1 MHRPR
6 TPLSRFHP
14 APITLAAII
23 CLCGGA
29 LHMPGAFAA
38 EVAVSITAQP
48 LAQALTALARQAGLT
63 LVMSPALVAGKTAT
77 AVSGKLTP
85 QEAFARLLAG
95 SGLSADIDG
104 QAVTIRP
111 QSSPKA
117 SDAALPAVTVIA
129 KAERSATTEQSGSYT
144 TRALT
149 IGKMAQSIRETPQ
162 SVTVV
167 TRQQMD
173 DTNVTTLEDVLAQS
187 TGFTKSQRNF
197 GAHVYVMRGF
207 EVPDKNYIIDG
218 VSGTIYNG
226 TGWVPMDMAIF
237 DRVEVLRGAG
247 GLIVGAGDPSGVVN
261 MVRKRPRA
269 DKHVDV
275 TLSAG
280 SWNNYRTEID
290 AGSPLNAEGTVR
302 GRIVAAY
309 QDREFFYDVAHSKEP
324 LLYGVIDADL
334 GRDTKVTL
342 GLRHQET
349 NIDGYT
355 VFGLPRFSNGAAL
368 NVSRSTY
375 LAQNWNRHE
384 ASVNDVFVELE
395 HRFTDDWKAKLTLN
409 HSETSIDQKLGT
421 ARGAVNPVTLAGTTL
436 GSLYFMNREI
446 TGNAVDA
453 NVTGS
458 FTAWGGSHQVM
469 AGANWLTS
477 DETAKSTT
485 QGRNIPVNIYDFNH
499 SLVPEPA
506 YPAAWGSILNNKE
519 ESSGVYASARLQ
531 LADPL
536 HLLLG
541 GRLSWYSYKTV
552 NRLTGRTTQD
562 NQQNNEFTPYA
573 GLVYDVNKQWS
584 VYTSY
589 ADTFQPQS
597 QYKTASGG
605 ALKPAIGS
613 NVEAGIKGEL
623 YNGRLNVSAAVF
635 NIRKKNVAVEDPAN
649 SGLGLCENTLNSTD
663 DCYLASSLQRSKGFE
678 LEATGQ
684 LTTGWEVAA
693 GYTNLRTRGED
704 GESLSAES
712 PRHLLRASTI
722 YRLPGDWSQWTVGG
736 GVSAQSGYSY
746 VESAGVP
753 ISEGGRAV
761 WDLRGA
767 YRIDKTWT
775 ASLNIANVTD
785 KRYWATLGAV
795 RNGNYFGTPRNVTL
809 TLRGSF

>member
-29 LHMPGAFAA
+29 LHTPDAFGA
-38 EVAVSITAQP
+38 EVSVAITAQP
-48 LAQALTALARQAGLT
+48 LAQALNELARQSGLT
-63 LVMSPALVAGKTAT
+63 LVVSPALVAGKTAP
-77 AVSGKLTP
+77 AVSGRLTP
-85 QEAFARLLAG
+85 QEAFARLLSG

-111 QSSPKA
+111 QHAPKA
-117 SDAALPAVTVIA
+117 SDAALPAVTVSA
-129 KAERSATTEQSGSYT
+129 KAERSATTEQTGSYT

-149 IGKMAQSIRETPQ
+149 IGKMVQSIRETPQ

-187 TGFTKSQRNF
+187 TGSTKSQRNF

-207 EVPDKNYIIDG
+207 EIPDNNYLIDG
-218 VSGTIYNG
+218 VSGTVYNAV
-226 TGWVPMDMAIF
+226 GWAPLDMAIF

-247 GLIVGAGDPSGVVN
+247 GLIAGAGDPSGVVN

-269 DKHVDV
+269 DRHLDI

-280 SWNNYRTEID
+280 SWSNYRTEID
-290 AGSPLNAEGTVR
+290 AGSPLNDAGTVR
-302 GRIVAAY
+302 GRFVAAY

-334 GRDTKVTL
+334 GRNTKLTV

-355 VFGLPRFSNGAAL
+355 IFGLPRFSNGAAL
-368 NVSRSTY
+368 DVSRSTY
-375 LAQNWNRHE
+375 LSQRWNRHE
-384 ASVNDVFVELE
+384 ARVDDLFVELE
-395 HRFTDDWKAKLTLN
+395 HQLNDDWKAKLTLN
-409 HSETSIDQKLGT
+409 HSKTEVEQKLGT
-421 ARGAVNPVTLAGTTL
+421 MRGAVNPTTLAGTTFN
-436 GSLYFMNREI
+436 SFYFMNRQVDSS
-446 TGNAVDA
+446 GVDA
-453 NVTGS
+453 NITGS
-458 FTAWGGSHQVM
+458 FSAWGGTHQVM
-469 AGANWLTS
+469 AGANWARS
-477 DETAKSTT
+477 DSPDKSTMIT
-485 QGRNIPVNIYDFNH
+485 SGLGFPIDIYNPDH
-499 SLVPEPA
+499 AIVPEPTQPGWDDI
-506 YPAAWGSILNNKE
+506 YKDTKE
-519 ESSGVYASARLQ
+519 VSAVYASARLQ
-531 LADPL
+531 LAEPL
-536 HLLLG
+536 HLLVG
-541 GRLSWYSYKTV
+541 GRVSWYSYKFV
-552 NRLTGRTTQD
+552 NELTSTRLQD
-562 NQQNNEFTPYA
+562 YQQNGQFTPYA
-573 GLVYDVNKQWS
+573 GLVYDLDKQWS

-589 ADTFQPQS
+589 ADTFQPQT
-597 QYKTASGG
+597 QYKSASGG
-605 ALKPAIGS
+605 PLKPAIGS
-613 NVEAGIKGEL
+613 NIEAGIKGEL

-635 NIRKKNVAVEDPAN
+635 SIRKKNVAVWDEAN
-649 SGLGLCENTLNSTD
+649 SNLGLCPSLDGSD
-663 DCYLASSLQRSKGFE
+663 DCYRNASLLRSKGFE

-684 LTTGWEVAA
+684 ITAGWEVAA
-693 GYTNLRTRGED
+693 GYTNLRSRD
-704 GESLSAES
+704 DAGESISAES
-712 PRHLLRASTI
+712 PRHLLRATTF
-722 YRLPGDWSQWTVGG
+722 YRLPGAWSQWSVGG

-746 VESAGVP
+746 NESPGVEIA
-753 ISEGGRAV
+753 EGGRAV

-785 KRYWATLGAV
+785 KRYWANLGGT
-795 RNGNYFGTPRNVTL
+795 RGGNYFGTPRNLTL